1 MADRRRSPQ
10 EADPPDP
17 LRLRG
22 QRQIQVQPFSHFL
35 KKSLPRNSKGVSG
48 DVSVRRRSGLRS
60 QLRHSSPSCDGDA
73 VASPADPQGLVGEE
87 GRGQTFLHWAQGG
100 TSHEDQGRGH
110 GNTHMHKYTRESK
123 TTVSSARGLPVN
135 CYPITAVSQQEKKPV
150 RKRDTSR
157 TLRGSVGPAK
167 PLHSAAPS
175 ATQLSICLLPFSTT
189 RTPGLSMTARSKA
202 TSIISN
208 HAPET
213 PGSETKK
220 GGTERYRKVS
230 CRQNRA
236 REFYL
241 FQR

>member
-1 MADRRRSPQ
+1 MTGTP
-10 EADPPDP
+10 
-17 LRLRG
+17 
-22 QRQIQVQPFSHFL
+22 
-35 KKSLPRNSKGVSG
+35 
-48 DVSVRRRSGLRS
+48 
-60 QLRHSSPSCDGDA
+60 
-73 VASPADPQGLVGEE
+73 SPAPRTPKGWW
-87 GRGQTFLHWAQGG
+87 GRKAGDRPSFTGRRGAPPMKTRGVDMG
-100 TSHEDQGRGH
+100 THTCTS
-110 GNTHMHKYTRESK
+110 TRESK

>member
-1 MADRRRSPQ
+1 MTGTP
-10 EADPPDP
+10 
-17 LRLRG
+17 
-22 QRQIQVQPFSHFL
+22 
-35 KKSLPRNSKGVSG
+35 
-48 DVSVRRRSGLRS
+48 
-60 QLRHSSPSCDGDA
+60 
-73 VASPADPQGLVGEE
+73 SPAPRTPKGWW
-87 GRGQTFLHWAQGG
+87 GRKAGDRPSFTGCRGG